1 MKEISRR
8 NFIQTTG
15 AGLLTMMPALR
26 EDQALADE
34 PTNNGEDLCFAPATA
49 LAAAIRQ
56 KKVSPVEVINAV
68 YVRLHKINP
77 KINAFATLTEE
88 QARLTAKEAE
98 AAVMRGDRLGA
109 LHGVPVSIK
118 DVFLTRG
125 VRTMFGSRIRENYV
139 PEEDAPAVAKLLAA
153 GAILIGK
160 TTTCEFAFKPV
171 ADCPLTGITRNPW
184 DLNKTSGGSS
194 GAAGATVAAG
204 LARSPSV
211 PMLAAPFAPRLR
223 STVSSV

>member
-1 MKEISRR
+1 MTEMSRR
-8 NFIQTTG
+8 DFIQT
-15 AGLLTMMPALR
+15 AGSALLTMTRSLDEDEGRR
-26 EDQALADE
+26 EK
-34 PTNNGEDLCFAPATA
+34 PTSNREDLCFTPATV

-88 QARLTAKEAE
+88 QARLTAREAE

-139 PEEDAPAVAKLLAA
+139 PKEDAPAVAKLLAA

-171 ADCPLTGITRNPW
+171 TDSPVPLENLEVSEGRGII
-184 DLNKTSGGSS
+184 LLS
-194 GAAGATVAAG
+194 
-204 LARSPSV
+204 
-211 PMLAAPFAPRLR
+211 
-223 STVSSV
+223 